1 MPLSNKQVLL
11 AQRPSGKVQRSD
23 FKIVENNVPE
33 LGENEVLVKII
44 HISLDPAM
52 RGWMNAGA
60 TYIRGVEIGE
70 VMRAFA
76 AGTVAASNHPNFKE
90 GDTVVGT
97 MGVQAYAVL
106 QGKHLTKVDAT
117 KVPLSWYV
125 GILGM
130 PGMTA
135 YFGLL
140 EKGLPKAGETIL
152 VSGAAGMVGS
162 LVGQIAKLKGLT
174 VIGIAGGKEKC
185 DSLISD
191 YGFDGAIDYKNTENM
206 AKAIRAAAP
215 TGIDI
220 YFDNV
225 GGEIL
230 DAALL
235 NLANGGRVVLCG
247 AISQYNET
255 NYVGLKNYMKLISA
269 RGTLSGIIVLDYF
282 NRAEEC
288 ITQLAQWLAEGKIKY
303 KEHTEKGL
311 DRFAD
316 ILNML
321 FTGEN
326 KGKLVLDV

>member
-1 MPLSNKQVLL
+1 MSLLNKQVLL
-11 AQRPSGKVQRSD
+11 AQRPTGKIKPSD
-23 FKIVENNVPE
+23 FNIVETNVPV
-33 LGENEVLVKII
+33 LANNEVLVKVAY
-44 HISLDPAM
+44 ISLDPAM
-52 RGWMNAGA
+52 RGWMNAGT

-76 AGTVAASNHPNFKE
+76 TGIVAASNHPDFKE
-90 GDTVVGT
+90 GDTVAGT
-97 MGVQAYAVL
+97 MGAQTYAVM

-140 EKGLPKAGETIL
+140 EKGFPKEGETLL

-162 LVGQIAKLKGLT
+162 LVGQIAKIKGLK

-185 DSLISD
+185 DSLITD
-191 YGFDGAIDYKNTENM
+191 YGFDAAIDYKNTDNI

-215 TGIDI
+215 NGIDI

-235 NLANGGRVVLCG
+235 NLANHARVVVCG
-247 AISQYNET
+247 AISQYNEAT
-255 NYVGLKNYMKLISA
+255 HSGLKNYMKIISA

-288 ITQLAQWLAEGKIKY
+288 ITELAQWLAAGKIKY
-303 KEHTEKGL
+303 KEHTEQGL
-311 DRFAD
+311 DRFAE

-326 KGKLVLDV
+326 KGKLVLKV

>member
-33 LGENEVLVKII
+33 LGENEVLVKIM

-97 MGVQAYAVL
+97 MGAQAYAVL
-106 QGKHLTKVDAT
+106 HGKHLTKVDAT

-130 PGMTA
+130 PGMTS

-162 LVGQIAKLKGLT
+162 LVGQIAKLKGLQ

-185 DSLISD
+185 DSLIKD
-191 YGFDGAIDYKNTENM
+191 YGFDDAIDYKNTDNI

-215 TGIDI
+215 NGVDI

-230 DAALL
+230 DAGLL
-235 NLANGGRVVLCG
+235 NLANGARVVLCG

-255 NYVGLKNYMKLISA
+255 NYVGLKNYMTLISK
-269 RGTLSGIIVLDYF
+269 RGTLSGFIVLDYF
-282 NRAEEC
+282 YRAEEC

-311 DRFAD
+311 DHFAD

>member
-1 MPLSNKQVLL
+1 MAIINKQVLL
-11 AQRPSGKVQRSD
+11 AQRPNGKIQQSD
-23 FKIVENNVPE
+23 FNIVENPIRE
-33 LGENEVLVKII
+33 LADNEVLVKVA

-52 RGWMNAGA
+52 RGWMNAGT

-76 AGTVAASNHPNFKE
+76 VGIVAASKYPGLKE
-90 GDTVVGT
+90 GDTVAGT
-97 MGVQAYAVL
+97 MGAQAYAVL

-117 KVPLSWYV
+117 KVPLSWYI

-140 EKGLPKAGETIL
+140 EKGFPKAGETLL

-162 LVGQIAKLKGLT
+162 LVGQIAKLKGLK

-185 DSLISD
+185 DSLIND
-191 YGFDGAIDYKNTENM
+191 YGFDAVIDYKNTENIG
-206 AKAIRAAAP
+206 KAIRDLAP

-235 NLANGGRVVLCG
+235 NLANGARVVVCG

-255 NYVGLKNYMKLISA
+255 NYVGLKNYMKLITA

-303 KEHTEKGL
+303 KEHIEQGL
-311 DRFAD
+311 DRFPD

-321 FTGEN
+321 FTGAN
-326 KGKLVLDV
+326 KGKLVLNV

>member
-1 MPLSNKQVLL
+1 
-11 AQRPSGKVQRSD
+11 
-23 FKIVENNVPE
+23 
-33 LGENEVLVKII
+33 
-44 HISLDPAM
+44 
-52 RGWMNAGA
+52 
-60 TYIRGVEIGE
+60 
-70 VMRAFA
+70 
-76 AGTVAASNHPNFKE
+76 
-90 GDTVVGT
+90 
-97 MGVQAYAVL
+97 
-106 QGKHLTKVDAT
+106 
-117 KVPLSWYV
+117 
-125 GILGM
+125 
-130 PGMTA
+130 MTA

-140 EKGLPKAGETIL
+140 EKGFPKTGETLL

-162 LVGQIAKLKGLT
+162 LVGQIAKLKGLK

-185 DSLISD
+185 DSLIND
-191 YGFDGAIDYKNTENM
+191 YGFDAVIDYKNTENIG
-206 AKAIRAAAP
+206 KAIRDLAP

-235 NLANGGRVVLCG
+235 NLANGARVVVCG

-255 NYVGLKNYMKLISA
+255 NYVGLKNYMKLITA

-303 KEHTEKGL
+303 KEHIENGL
-311 DRFAD
+311 DRFPD

-321 FTGEN
+321 FTGAN
-326 KGKLVLDV
+326 KGKLVLNV

>member
-1 MPLSNKQVLL
+1 MALLNKQVLL
-11 AQRPSGKVQRSD
+11 AQRPTGKIQSTD
-23 FKIVENNVPE
+23 FKIVETP
-33 LGENEVLVKII
+33 LPALADNEVLVKIA

-52 RGWMNAGA
+52 RGWMNAGT

-70 VMRAFA
+70 VMRAFV
-76 AGTVAASNHPNFKE
+76 AGTVAESKHPDFKE
-90 GDTVVGT
+90 GDTVAGT
-97 MGVQAYAVL
+97 MGAQAYAIVP
-106 QGKHLTKVDAT
+106 GKYLTKVDAT

-130 PGMTA
+130 PGMTS

-140 EKGLPKAGETIL
+140 EKGLPKEGETLL

-162 LVGQIAKLKGLT
+162 LVGQIAKIKGLK

-185 DSLISD
+185 DSLITD
-191 YGFDGAIDYKNTENM
+191 YGFDAAIDYKNIDNI

-215 TGIDI
+215 NGIDI

-235 NLANGGRVVLCG
+235 NLANHARVVICG

-282 NRAEEC
+282 DRAAEC
-288 ITQLAQWLAEGKIKY
+288 ITQLSQWLASGKIKY
-303 KEHTEKGL
+303 KEHTEQGL
-311 DRFAD
+311 DRFAEV
-316 ILNML
+316 LNML

-326 KGKLVLDV
+326 KGKLVLNV